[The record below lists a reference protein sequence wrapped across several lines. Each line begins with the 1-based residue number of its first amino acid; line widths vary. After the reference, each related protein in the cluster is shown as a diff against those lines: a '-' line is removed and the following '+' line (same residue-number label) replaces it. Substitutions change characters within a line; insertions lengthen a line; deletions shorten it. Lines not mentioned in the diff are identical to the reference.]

1 MDFYIF
7 LILFFVIRGIDYFVR
22 FIMFQSSWGSTN
34 GRNDSSSLKGMRSI
48 FGEADKLKVC
58 RNFEKVSSLSLEIQM
73 IDDFLIEGENYSM
86 CISSFIILRSP
97 WNEFPISSSSSLSR
111 LDALLR
117 SFKEGSEE
125 SFFPFIGHDK
135 LSISSVQ
142 IKFSRDGVSSPVIK
156 SEFSRAIG
164 EESRARNGAW
174 SKKKGSWGKGKKQRG
189 QSGEERRQKACRART
204 RQ

>member
-125 SFFPFIGHDK
+125 SFFPFIGHDE

-142 IKFSRDGVSSPVIK
+142 IKFSRDGVS
-156 SEFSRAIG
+156 
-164 EESRARNGAW
+164 
-174 SKKKGSWGKGKKQRG
+174 
-189 QSGEERRQKACRART
+189 
-204 RQ
+204 